1 MQYAATGCWT
11 FLHNPKK
18 AGIYSPH
25 FYTLLTRIL
34 IRVKEKKQSMTIV
47 ENAISLLKKL
57 IATPSLS
64 REEDQT
70 AQIIAD
76 FLIDKNVPIHRER
89 NNVWSINRHY
99 STEKPNILLNSHH
112 DTVKPN
118 AGWQRNPFEPI
129 LEGDLL
135 FGLGSNDAGGPLVS
149 LIATFLHF
157 YHQEHLPYNLIIAA
171 TAEEEISG
179 PNGIASILPQLG
191 HIDLGIIG
199 EPTQMHVAAAERGL
213 MVIDCIAH
221 GKSGHAARNEGVNA
235 IYEAIEDINWFR
247 TFEFEKVSDFLGPV
261 KMSVTQIEAGTQ
273 HNVVPDQ
280 CKFVVDVRVN
290 DCYSNQEVYEVINE
304 ATRCE
309 VKPRS
314 FRLNSSQ
321 IALDH
326 PIIVKAKAMGREI
339 YGSPT
344 LSDQALIPYTT
355 VKIGPGDSARS
366 HTADEY
372 IGLSEIE
379 EGVKLYIELL
389 EGLEV

>member
-1 MQYAATGCWT
+1 
-11 FLHNPKK
+11 
-18 AGIYSPH
+18 
-25 FYTLLTRIL
+25 
-34 IRVKEKKQSMTIV
+34 
-47 ENAISLLKKL
+47 
-57 IATPSLS
+57 
-64 REEDQT
+64 
-70 AQIIAD
+70 
-76 FLIDKNVPIHRER
+76 
-89 NNVWSINRHY
+89 
-99 STEKPNILLNSHH
+99 
-112 DTVKPN
+112 
-118 AGWQRNPFEPI
+118 
-129 LEGDLL
+129 
-135 FGLGSNDAGGPLVS
+135 
-149 LIATFLHF
+149 
-157 YHQEHLPYNLIIAA
+157 
-171 TAEEEISG
+171 
-179 PNGIASILPQLG
+179 
-191 HIDLGIIG
+191 
-199 EPTQMHVAAAERGL
+199 MHVVAAEKRPHGHRL
-213 MVIDCIAH
+213 CIAY
-221 GKSGHAARNEGVNA
+221 GKSGHAARNEGINA

-247 TFEFEKVSDFLGPV
+247 TFEFEKISDFLGPV

-290 DCYSNQEVYEVINE
+290 DCYSNQEVYEIINA